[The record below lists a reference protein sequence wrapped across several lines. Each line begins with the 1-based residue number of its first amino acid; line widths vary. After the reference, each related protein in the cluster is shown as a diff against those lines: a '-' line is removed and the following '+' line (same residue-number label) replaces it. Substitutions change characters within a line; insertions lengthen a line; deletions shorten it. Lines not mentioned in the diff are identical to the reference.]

1 VESRIAAQYQDARV
15 LVLGASGFI
24 GRWVTRRLMEMDAD
38 LVVAVRNPASME
50 DKVLPGPPLQIDLLD
65 LEAVSDLVGQ
75 VRPSVIF
82 NLAGYGIDPN
92 ERDEDKARLINS
104 ELPPLLL
111 ESLLPLTGSPWR
123 GQRIVHAGS
132 ALEYGMCGGDLAEST
147 VAEPTTLYGRTK
159 LAGTHALQNASVS
172 SGIASVTAR
181 LFTVYGPGERTGRLL
196 PSLLEAARTGNCLEM
211 TAGTQKRDFTYV
223 EDVTEGLLRLGT
235 MQTLQGNIVNL
246 ATGLLLT
253 VRQFIETAAEILG
266 IPEDHLKFDTLPV
279 RQEEMEH
286 EPVSIRKLEQLTSWI
301 PSISISQGIMR
312 TRNLAG
318 TRR

>member
-1 VESRIAAQYQDARV
+1 MDSRIAAQYRDTRV

-24 GRWVTRRLMEMDAD
+24 GRWVTRRLMGVGAD

-50 DKVLPGPPLQIDLLD
+50 GEVLPGPPIQIDLLD
-65 LEAVSDLVGQ
+65 FEAVSDLIGQ
-75 VRPSVIF
+75 IRPLVIF

-92 ERDEDKARLINS
+92 ERDADKARLINS

-111 ESLLPLTGSPWR
+111 ESLHPLTGSPWR

-132 ALEYGMCGGDLAEST
+132 ALEYGICGGDLAEST
-147 VAEPTTLYGRTK
+147 AAEPTTLYGRTK
-159 LAGTHALQNASVS
+159 LAGTQALQNASVS

-181 LFTVYGPGERTGRLL
+181 LFTVYGPGERPGRLL
-196 PSLLEAARTGNCLEM
+196 PSLLEAAHTGNCLEM

-246 ATGLLLT
+246 ATGLLST

-286 EPVSIRKLEQLTSWI
+286 EPVSIRKLEELTSWT
-301 PSISISQGIMR
+301 PSVSISQGIMR

-318 TRR
+318 NL

>member
-1 VESRIAAQYQDARV
+1 VNTNIAAQYRDTRV

-50 DKVLPGPPLQIDLLD
+50 DEALPGSPLQVDLLD
-65 LEAVSDLVGQ
+65 FGAVSDLIDQ
-75 VRPSVIF
+75 TRPAVIF

-92 ERDEDKARLINS
+92 ERLEDKARLINS

-111 ESLLPLTGSPWR
+111 ESLHPLSGPQWR
-123 GQRIVHAGS
+123 GQRIVHTGS
-132 ALEYGMCGGDLAEST
+132 ALEYGKCGGDLAEST
-147 VAEPTTLYGRTK
+147 TAEPTTLYGRTK
-159 LAGTHALQNASVS
+159 LAGTQSLQEASIS

-181 LFTVYGPGERTGRLL
+181 LFTVYGPGERPGRLL
-196 PSLLEAARTGNCLEM
+196 PSLLETARTGSCLEM
-211 TAGTQKRDFTYV
+211 TAGTQMRDFTYV
-223 EDVTEGLLRLGT
+223 EDIAEGLLRLGT
-235 MQTLQGNIVNL
+235 VQTLQPNIVNL

-286 EPVSIRKLEQLTSWI
+286 EPVSIRKLEELTSWA
-301 PSISISQGIMR
+301 PSVSISQGIMR

-318 TRR
+318 NP